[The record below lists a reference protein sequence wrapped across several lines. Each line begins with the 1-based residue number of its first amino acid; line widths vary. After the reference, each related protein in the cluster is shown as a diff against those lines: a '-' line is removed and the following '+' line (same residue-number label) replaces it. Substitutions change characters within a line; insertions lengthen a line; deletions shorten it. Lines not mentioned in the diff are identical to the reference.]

1 MCGISLYFKPFLLK
15 AGKNMHYIFMY
26 IVHNSQVLTSYL
38 GSGSPR
44 RACVALNEGF
54 FSVNGE
60 GFSSDQLTFSVQFF

>member
-54 FSVNGE
+54 F
-60 GFSSDQLTFSVQFF
+60 Q